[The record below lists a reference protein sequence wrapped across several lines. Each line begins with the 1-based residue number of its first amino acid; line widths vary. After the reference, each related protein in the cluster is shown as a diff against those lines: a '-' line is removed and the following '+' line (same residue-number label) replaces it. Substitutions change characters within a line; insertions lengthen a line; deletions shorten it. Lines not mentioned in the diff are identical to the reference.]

1 MKHFVLQGALTLVLL
16 FTVPI
21 SAQANGYFSFD
32 SNTEIGSEL
41 QDTGSIEGKSTGDN
55 SSADYQTNIDTV
67 TLYYPD
73 KLITTTT
80 NTAYKK
86 VVATLTKM
94 PRYKKFTFAFLFA
107 GISIALAIVCRNF
120 LRKRVDNDEST
131 K

>member
-1 MKHFVLQGALTLVLL
+1 MKHFVLQEALTLVLL

-21 SAQANGYFSFD
+21 SVQAKGYFSFD

-41 QDTGSIEGKSTGDN
+41 QDTGSIENKSTDDK
-55 SSADYQTNIDTV
+55 SSVDYQTNTDTV

-73 KLITTTT
+73 KSITTTT
-80 NTAYKK
+80 NTTYKK

-94 PRYKKFTFAFLFA
+94 PRYKKFILAFIFA
-107 GISIALAIVCRNF
+107 GISIALAIVGRNF

>member
-1 MKHFVLQGALTLVLL
+1 MKRFVLQGALTLVLL

-21 SAQANGYFSFD
+21 SAQAKGYFSFD
-32 SNTEIGSEL
+32 SNTEIGSGL
-41 QDTGSIEGKSTGDN
+41 QDTGSTDDQPTGDK
-55 SSADYQTNIDTV
+55 SSVDYQTNTDTV

-73 KLITTTT
+73 KSITTTT

-94 PRYKKFTFAFLFA
+94 PRYKKFILAFLFA
-107 GISIALAIVCRNF
+107 GISIALATVGRNF

>member
-41 QDTGSIEGKSTGDN
+41 QDTGSIEGKSIGDK
-55 SSADYQTNIDTV
+55 SSADYQTNTDTV

-73 KLITTTT
+73 TTTT

-94 PRYKKFTFAFLFA
+94 PRYKKFILAFLFA

>member
-32 SNTEIGSEL
+32 SNSEIGSEL
-41 QDTGSIEGKSTGDN
+41 QDTGSIEGKSIGDK
-55 SSADYQTNIDTV
+55 SSADYQTNTDTV

-73 KLITTTT
+73 KSITTTT

-94 PRYKKFTFAFLFA
+94 PRYKKFILAFLFA

>member
-21 SAQANGYFSFD
+21 NAQAKGYFSFD

-41 QDTGSIEGKSTGDN
+41 QDTGSIEDKSTGDK
-55 SSADYQTNIDTV
+55 SSVDYQTNTDTV

-80 NTAYKK
+80 NTYKK

-94 PRYKKFTFAFLFA
+94 PRYKKFILAFLFA
-107 GISIALAIVCRNF
+107 GISIALAIVGRNF

>member
-21 SAQANGYFSFD
+21 NAQAKGYFSFD

-41 QDTGSIEGKSTGDN
+41 QDTGSIENKSTGDK
-55 SSADYQTNIDTV
+55 SPVDYQTNTDTV

-73 KLITTTT
+73 KSITTTT
-80 NTAYKK
+80 NTTYKK

-94 PRYKKFTFAFLFA
+94 PRYKKFILAFLFA
-107 GISIALAIVCRNF
+107 GISIALAIVGRNF

>member
-1 MKHFVLQGALTLVLL
+1 MLL

-41 QDTGSIEGKSTGDN
+41 QDTGSIEGKSICDK
-55 SSADYQTNIDTV
+55 SSADYQTNTDTV

-73 KLITTTT
+73 KSITTTT

-94 PRYKKFTFAFLFA
+94 PRYKKFILAFLFA

>member
-21 SAQANGYFSFD
+21 NAQAKGYFSFD

-41 QDTGSIEGKSTGDN
+41 QDTGSIEDKSTGDK
-55 SSADYQTNIDTV
+55 SSVDYQTNTDTV

-80 NTAYKK
+80 NTTYKK

-94 PRYKKFTFAFLFA
+94 PRYKKFILAFF
-107 GISIALAIVCRNF
+107 ICRH
-120 LRKRVDNDEST
+120 KYCT
-131 K
+131 CYCW

>member
-21 SAQANGYFSFD
+21 SVQAKGYFSFD

-41 QDTGSIEGKSTGDN
+41 QDTGSIEDKSTGDK
-55 SSADYQTNIDTV
+55 SSVDYQTNTDTV

-73 KLITTTT
+73 KSITTTT
-80 NTAYKK
+80 NTTYKK
-86 VVATLTKM
+86 VVAALTKM
-94 PRYKKFTFAFLFA
+94 PRYKKFILAFLFA
-107 GISIALAIVCRNF
+107 GISIALAIVGRNF

>member
-32 SNTEIGSEL
+32 SNTEIASEL

-55 SSADYQTNIDTV
+55 SSADYQTNTDTV

-73 KLITTTT
+73 KSITTTT

-94 PRYKKFTFAFLFA
+94 PRYKKFILAFLFA

>member
-21 SAQANGYFSFD
+21 NAQARGYFSFD

-41 QDTGSIEGKSTGDN
+41 QDTGSIEDKSTGDK
-55 SSADYQTNIDTV
+55 SSVDYQTNTDTV

-73 KLITTTT
+73 KSITTTT
-80 NTAYKK
+80 NTTYKK

-94 PRYKKFTFAFLFA
+94 PRYKKFILAFLFA
-107 GISIALAIVCRNF
+107 GISIALAIVGRNF